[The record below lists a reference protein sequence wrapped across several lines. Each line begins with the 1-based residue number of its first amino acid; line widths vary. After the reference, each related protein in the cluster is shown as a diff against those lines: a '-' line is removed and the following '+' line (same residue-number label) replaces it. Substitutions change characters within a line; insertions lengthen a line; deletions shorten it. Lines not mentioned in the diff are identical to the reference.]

1 MNTLIVCATKE
12 QDPIKTLLYESLKPL
27 KEMGIK
33 FHAEFYT
40 SNSKGLSKVYNDTI
54 YGDTSKKG
62 TVYDCYMFVHDDVY
76 IDDAFVFDK
85 IEDSFQEYDILGV
98 AGASN
103 PEIKSPALWHLMTK
117 KEEWRGA
124 AGHFSPDNSQIAI
137 TSFGPMPAKVDIL
150 DGVFL
155 AVNAEKIIKAGWKF
169 NENYTFHHYDIAST
183 IDAKK
188 KGLRCG
194 VVPIHII
201 HKSPGLRDINDPLF
215 QESQRKFLQEY
226 RA

>member
-54 YGDTSKKG
+54 YVDTSKKG

-117 KEEWRGA
+117 KE
-124 AGHFSPDNSQIAI
+124 
-137 TSFGPMPAKVDIL
+137 
-150 DGVFL
+150 
-155 AVNAEKIIKAGWKF
+155 
-169 NENYTFHHYDIAST
+169 
-183 IDAKK
+183 
-188 KGLRCG
+188 
-194 VVPIHII
+194 
-201 HKSPGLRDINDPLF
+201 
-215 QESQRKFLQEY
+215 
-226 RA
+226 